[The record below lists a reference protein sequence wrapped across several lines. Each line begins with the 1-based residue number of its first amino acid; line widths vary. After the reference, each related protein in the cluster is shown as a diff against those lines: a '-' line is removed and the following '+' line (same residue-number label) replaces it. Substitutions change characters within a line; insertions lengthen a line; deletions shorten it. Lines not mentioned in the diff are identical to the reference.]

1 MLLQRHFYALSRLCL
16 RSVKYWTS
24 VVVWL
29 ALSLIKDEI
38 LNQKEAIATELDIFA
53 TIIITPD
60 DKNCTIESF
69 LYDFETVIF
78 FWWIFHFTKKNLFQP
93 FFCFHVS
100 MPLFSLFL
108 SFRNNVGVVPYV
120 KLLKFLNFLSNVIG
134 HFFCLVILCNS
145 LVLFCRIS
153 DVLWLLID
161 SISFYVI
168 ATMCSTFLISEAHD
182 FIAVVNQH

>member
-1 MLLQRHFYALSRLCL
+1 MRLRAVLGQNAMLLQRHFYALSRLCL

-69 LYDFETVIF
+69 LCDFETVIF
-78 FWWIFHFTKKNLFQP
+78 FKQIFHFTKKIFSSRSFVFTYQYH
-93 FFCFHVS
+93 FF
-100 MPLFSLFL
+100 FSLSL

-120 KLLKFLNFLSNVIG
+120 KLLKFLNF
-134 HFFCLVILCNS
+134 FCQMWLV
-145 LVLFCRIS
+145 
-153 DVLWLLID
+153 
-161 SISFYVI
+161 
-168 ATMCSTFLISEAHD
+168 TFSVSWYSAIH
-182 FIAVVNQH
+182 